1 MRGNIEDFSKFLKIS
16 SAAAFNDLKE
26 LVKSYADR
34 RELKDLS
41 PVLDVFQRSEEV
53 VDAVAFNK
61 TLVSLACGQQGE
73 GLLLVFCGH
82 GDVGNC

>member
-1 MRGNIEDFSKFLKIS
+1 MASC
-16 SAAAFNDLKE
+16 AAAFNDLKE

-53 VDAVAFNK
+53 VAVGRGRQGQGAMQRANVKPAEK
-61 TLVSLACGQQGE
+61 TRADQAHRSCVGQ
-73 GLLLVFCGH
+73 
-82 GDVGNC
+82 